1 MKVILVPQWLKRSLE
16 YANLNLATVV
26 DLKTLTTILSTEDVA
41 KYLHLN
47 EERSTYMSQG
57 IANSF
62 GGIHLSDLVIA
73 DVASDKHDKISNQLQ
88 YLRIKDKPT
97 LEQAWLGRD
106 VAEATGYSLS
116 AQLVGNDTLII
127 TPILGQAAADAK
139 VDAIRFMDQLIGLW
153 VSVSSLEVVATT
165 PIFKEYLSL
174 VKSV

>member
-47 EERSTYMSQG
+47 EERSTHM
-57 IANSF
+57 ANSF
-62 GGIHLSDLVIA
+62 DGIHLSDLVIA

-139 VDAIRFMDQLIGLW
+139 DDAIRFMDQLIGLW

>member
-47 EERSTYMSQG
+47 EERSQG

-97 LEQAWLGRD
+97 LEQAWFGRD

-139 VDAIRFMDQLIGLW
+139 DDAIRFMDQLIGLW

>member
-1 MKVILVPQWLKRSLE
+1 MKVILVPQWLKRALE
-16 YANLNLATVV
+16 YANLNLSTVA

-47 EERSTYMSQG
+47 EERSTYVSQG

-73 DVASDKHDKISNQLQ
+73 DVASDKHDKISNQMH
-88 YLRIKDKPT
+88 YLRIKEKPS

-116 AQLVGNDTLII
+116 AQLLGSDTLII

-139 VDAIRFMDQLIGLW
+139 DDALRFMDQLIGLW
-153 VSVSSLEVVATT
+153 VSVASLEQVA
-165 PIFKEYLSL
+165 PSQIFKEYLSL
-174 VKSV
+174 TKSV

>member
-16 YANLNLATVV
+16 QANLNLSTVT

-41 KYLHLN
+41 KYLMLN
-47 EERSTYMSQG
+47 EERATYLTKGVAQ
-57 IANSF
+57 SF
-62 GGIHLSDLVIA
+62 DGTGLFDLDA
-73 DVASDKHDKISNQLQ
+73 SVASDKYDKISNQLQ

-97 LEQAWLGRD
+97 LEEAWIGRD
-106 VAEATGYSLS
+106 VAEASGYSLT
-116 AQLVGNDTLII
+116 AQLVGSDTLII

-139 VDAIRFMDQLIGLW
+139 ADAARFMDQLIGLW
-153 VSVSSLEVVATT
+153 VSVSSLELVATT